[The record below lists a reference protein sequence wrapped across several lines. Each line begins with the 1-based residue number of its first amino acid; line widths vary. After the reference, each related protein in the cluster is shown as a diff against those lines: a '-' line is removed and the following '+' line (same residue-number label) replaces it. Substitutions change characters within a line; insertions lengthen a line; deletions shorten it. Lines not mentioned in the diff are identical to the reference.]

1 MVCLFSKH
9 LVKLHYSELGGVLNA
24 MGFEGCDLTVREG
37 GHVLPE
43 KAPADLVRAIESLRG
58 EGVEVPMI
66 TTDITSAGDPHARNV
81 LGLAGHYMKVPYF
94 KPGYWR
100 YQAVPVEEK
109 LAQVRADLLGL
120 AALGRAYGIACGFHN
135 HAGDY
140 VGAPIWDIREILA
153 GTDPRWAGYYFDAGH
168 ATAEGGDG
176 GWRTA
181 LRMALPRLKMVA
193 VKDFYWEKAGGS
205 WKRTVCPLG
214 EGMVNWPAFFQILA
228 AAKWAGP
235 ISLHVEHGTPG
246 DPATIARDLAF
257 LRKQL
262 DAAYGPS

>member
-1 MVCLFSKH
+1 
-9 LVKLHYSELGGVLNA
+9 
-24 MGFEGCDLTVREG
+24 
-37 GHVLPE
+37 
-43 KAPADLVRAIESLRG
+43 
-58 EGVEVPMI
+58 
-66 TTDITSAGDPHARNV
+66 
-81 LGLAGHYMKVPYF
+81 MKVPYF

-100 YQAVPVEEK
+100 YQDVPVEEK
-109 LAQVRADLLGL
+109 LAQVRSDLLGL
-120 AALGRAYGIACGFHN
+120 AAIGRGYGIACGFHN

-140 VGAPIWDIREILA
+140 VGASVWDIREILV

-168 ATAEGGDG
+168 ATAEGGEG

-181 LRMALPRLKMVA
+181 LRMALPRVKMVA
-193 VKDFYWEKAGGS
+193 VKDFFWEKAGGK

-214 EGMVNWPAFFQILA
+214 EGMVNWPAFFQLLA

-257 LRKQL
+257 LNRQL
-262 DAAYGPS
+262 DAAYEPPART